1 MQVSSHVYVMHID
14 DGAAFHPGGSNN
26 YFVGDP
32 REAMVLI
39 DTGDQMREWTKNLL
53 NYYQQLGRPTSV
65 DWTASMR

>member
-32 REAMVLI
+32 REAM
-39 DTGDQMREWTKNLL
+39 R
-53 NYYQQLGRPTSV
+53 
-65 DWTASMR
+65 